1 MRDIIVIGAGVVGC
15 SIARELSKYNLD
27 VLVVEKNS
35 DVSEGISKGNSGS
48 MRDIIVIGAGVVGCS
63 IAREL
68 SKYNL
73 DVLVV
78 EKNSDVSEGI
88 SKGNSGIVH
97 AGYNEKIGTL
107 KAKLN
112 IEGNKIFDDLSRDLQ
127 FPFKRNG
134 AFILAFSD
142 EEMKTLESLKENGEK
157 LGVEGLEI
165 LTREEALNIE
175 PNLNKEIVGV
185 LNVKTSGIVSPYE
198 MTIAL
203 AENAAENGVEFKLNS
218 KVTNIEK
225 ISEGYKVTLNNKEV
239 VNGKLIIN
247 ASGLEGAFL
256 NNLVSMSK
264 REINPVKGEY
274 CLFDKVAGAM
284 INKTLFQV
292 PNKLSKGVLVTPTAE
307 GNLLV
312 GPNAVE
318 GKTLE
323 TSREGIDEIL
333 YKSKKSL
340 EELPV
345 ARILN
350 TFSGI
355 RPKTKEGDFIIEEV
369 EDAKNFIN
377 VIGIDSP
384 GLTAA
389 PAIGVYVVNMIKERL
404 DLVEKKNFKKTRE
417 DAKNFINVIGIDSPG
432 LTAAP
437 AIGVYVVNMIK
448 ERLDLVEKKNFKKTR
463 EKIVRFVELSLE
475 EKNKL
480 IKEKPAYGH
489 MVCKCE
495 FVTEGEIVEAI
506 HRPIKALTVDA
517 IKRRTRAS
525 MGGCQGIGC
534 TLPISKILSRELGI
548 DISDINKNSEGSPVI
563 GFKED

>member
-1 MRDIIVIGAGVVGC
+1 
-15 SIARELSKYNLD
+15 
-27 VLVVEKNS
+27 
-35 DVSEGISKGNSGS
+35 

-218 KVTNIEK
+218 KVTSIEK
-225 ISEGYKVTLNNKEV
+225 ISEGYKVTLNNKELV
-239 VNGKLIIN
+239 SGKIIIN

-333 YKSKKSL
+333 DKSKKSL

-355 RPKTKEGDFIIEEV
+355 RPKTKGGDFIIEEV

-417 DAKNFINVIGIDSPG
+417 
-432 LTAAP
+432 
-437 AIGVYVVNMIK
+437 
-448 ERLDLVEKKNFKKTR
+448 
-463 EKIVRFVELSLE
+463 KIVRFAELSLE

-495 FVTEGEIVEAI
+495 FITEGEIVEAI

-525 MGGCQGIGC
+525 MGGCQGIGR

>member
-1 MRDIIVIGAGVVGC
+1 
-15 SIARELSKYNLD
+15 
-27 VLVVEKNS
+27 
-35 DVSEGISKGNSGS
+35 

-225 ISEGYKVTLNNKEV
+225 ISEGYKVTLNNKELV
-239 VNGKLIIN
+239 SGKLIIN

-333 YKSKKSL
+333 DKSKKSL

-404 DLVEKKNFKKTRE
+404 DLVEKKNFKR
-417 DAKNFINVIGIDSPG
+417 
-432 LTAAP
+432 
-437 AIGVYVVNMIK
+437 
-448 ERLDLVEKKNFKKTR
+448 TR
-463 EKIVRFVELSLE
+463 EKIVRFAELSLK

-548 DISDINKNSEGSPVI
+548 DINDINKNSEGSPVI

>member
-1 MRDIIVIGAGVVGC
+1 
-15 SIARELSKYNLD
+15 
-27 VLVVEKNS
+27 
-35 DVSEGISKGNSGS
+35 

-225 ISEGYKVTLNNKEV
+225 ISEGYKVTLNNKELV
-239 VNGKLIIN
+239 SGKIIIN

-274 CLFDKVAGAM
+274 CLFDKVSGAM

-333 YKSKKSL
+333 DKSKKSL

-355 RPKTKEGDFIIEEV
+355 RPKTKGGDFIIEEV

-417 DAKNFINVIGIDSPG
+417 
-432 LTAAP
+432 
-437 AIGVYVVNMIK
+437 
-448 ERLDLVEKKNFKKTR
+448 
-463 EKIVRFVELSLE
+463 KIVRFAELSLE

-525 MGGCQGIGC
+525 MGGCQGVGC

>member
-1 MRDIIVIGAGVVGC
+1 
-15 SIARELSKYNLD
+15 
-27 VLVVEKNS
+27 
-35 DVSEGISKGNSGS
+35 

-218 KVTNIEK
+218 KVTSIEK
-225 ISEGYKVTLNNKEV
+225 ISEGYKVTLNNKELV
-239 VNGKLIIN
+239 SGKLIIN

-333 YKSKKSL
+333 DKSKKSL

-355 RPKTKEGDFIIEEV
+355 RPKTKGGDFIIEEV

-417 DAKNFINVIGIDSPG
+417 
-432 LTAAP
+432 
-437 AIGVYVVNMIK
+437 
-448 ERLDLVEKKNFKKTR
+448 
-463 EKIVRFVELSLE
+463 KIVRFAELSLE

>member
-1 MRDIIVIGAGVVGC
+1 
-15 SIARELSKYNLD
+15 
-27 VLVVEKNS
+27 
-35 DVSEGISKGNSGS
+35 

-185 LNVKTSGIVSPYE
+185 LNVKTYGIVSPYE

-225 ISEGYKVTLNNKEV
+225 ISEGYKVTLNNKELV
-239 VNGKLIIN
+239 SGKIIIN

-292 PNKLSKGVLVTPTAE
+292 PSKLSKGVLVTPTAE

-333 YKSKKSL
+333 DKSKKSL

-355 RPKTKEGDFIIEEV
+355 RPKTKGGDFIIEEV

-404 DLVEKKNFKKTRE
+404 
-417 DAKNFINVIGIDSPG
+417 A
-432 LTAAP
+432 
-437 AIGVYVVNMIK
+437 
-448 ERLDLVEKKNFKKTR
+448 LVEKKNFKKTR
-463 EKIVRFVELSLE
+463 EKIVRFAELSLE

-489 MVCKCE
+489 MICKCE

>member
-1 MRDIIVIGAGVVGC
+1 
-15 SIARELSKYNLD
+15 
-27 VLVVEKNS
+27 
-35 DVSEGISKGNSGS
+35 

-218 KVTNIEK
+218 KVTSIEK
-225 ISEGYKVTLNNKEV
+225 ISEGYKVTLNNKELV
-239 VNGKLIIN
+239 SGKIIIN

-292 PNKLSKGVLVTPTAE
+292 PSKLSKGVLVTPTAE

-333 YKSKKSL
+333 DKSKKSV
-340 EELPV
+340 EELPL

-355 RPKTKEGDFIIEEV
+355 RPKTKGGDFIIEEV

-389 PAIGVYVVNMIKERL
+389 PAIGVYVVNMIKDKL
-404 DLVEKKNFKKTRE
+404 DL
-417 DAKNFINVIGIDSPG
+417 I
-432 LTAAP
+432 
-437 AIGVYVVNMIK
+437 
-448 ERLDLVEKKNFKKTR
+448 EKKNFKKTR
-463 EKIVRFVELSLE
+463 EKIARFAELSLE
-475 EKNKL
+475 EKNRL

>member
-1 MRDIIVIGAGVVGC
+1 
-15 SIARELSKYNLD
+15 
-27 VLVVEKNS
+27 
-35 DVSEGISKGNSGS
+35 

-112 IEGNKIFDDLSRDLQ
+112 IEGNKSFDDLSRDLQ

-134 AFILAFSD
+134 AFILAFKD

-239 VNGKLIIN
+239 VSGKIIIN

-256 NNLVSMSK
+256 NNLVSMTK

-274 CLFDKVAGAM
+274 CLFDKVAGSM

-333 YKSKKSL
+333 DKSKKSL

-389 PAIGVYVVNMIKERL
+389 PAIGVYVVNMIKE
-404 DLVEKKNFKKTRE
+404 K
-417 DAKNFINVIGIDSPG
+417 
-432 LTAAP
+432 
-437 AIGVYVVNMIK
+437 
-448 ERLDLVEKKNFKKTR
+448 LDLVEKKNFKKTR
-463 EKIVRFVELSLE
+463 EKIVRFAELSLE

-480 IKEKPAYGH
+480 IKENPAYGH

-525 MGGCQGIGC
+525 MGGCQGVGC

-548 DISDINKNSEGSPVI
+548 DISDINKNSEGSPVV

>member
-1 MRDIIVIGAGVVGC
+1 
-15 SIARELSKYNLD
+15 
-27 VLVVEKNS
+27 
-35 DVSEGISKGNSGS
+35 

-218 KVTNIEK
+218 KVTSIEK
-225 ISEGYKVTLNNKEV
+225 ISEGYKVTLNNKELV
-239 VNGKLIIN
+239 SGKIIIN

-333 YKSKKSL
+333 DKSKKSL

-355 RPKTKEGDFIIEEV
+355 RPKTKGGDFIIEEV

-417 DAKNFINVIGIDSPG
+417 
-432 LTAAP
+432 
-437 AIGVYVVNMIK
+437 
-448 ERLDLVEKKNFKKTR
+448 
-463 EKIVRFVELSLE
+463 KIVRFAELSLK

>member
-1 MRDIIVIGAGVVGC
+1 
-15 SIARELSKYNLD
+15 
-27 VLVVEKNS
+27 
-35 DVSEGISKGNSGS
+35 

-134 AFILAFSD
+134 AFILAFKD

-225 ISEGYKVTLNNKEV
+225 ISEEYKVTLNNKEV
-239 VNGKLIIN
+239 VSGKIIIN

-256 NNLVSMSK
+256 NNLVSMTK

-318 GKTLE
+318 GRTLE

-333 YKSKKSL
+333 DKSKKSIK
-340 EELPV
+340 ELPV

-389 PAIGVYVVNMIKERL
+389 PAIGVYVVNMIKE
-404 DLVEKKNFKKTRE
+404 K
-417 DAKNFINVIGIDSPG
+417 
-432 LTAAP
+432 
-437 AIGVYVVNMIK
+437 
-448 ERLDLVEKKNFKKTR
+448 LDLVEKKNFKKTR
-463 EKIVRFVELSLE
+463 EKIVRFAELSLE

-525 MGGCQGIGC
+525 MGGCQGVGC

-548 DISDINKNSEGSPVI
+548 DISDINKNSEGSPVV

>member
-15 SIARELSKYNLD
+15 SITRELSKY
-27 VLVVEKNS
+27 S
-35 DVSEGISKGNSGS
+35 
-48 MRDIIVIGAGVVGCS
+48 
-63 IAREL
+63 
-68 SKYNL
+68 L

-218 KVTNIEK
+218 KVTSIEK
-225 ISEGYKVTLNNKEV
+225 ISEGYKVTLNNKELV
-239 VNGKLIIN
+239 SGKLIIN
-247 ASGLEGAFL
+247 ASGLEGASL

-333 YKSKKSL
+333 DKSKKSL

-355 RPKTKEGDFIIEEV
+355 RPKTKGGDFIIEEV

-389 PAIGVYVVNMIKERL
+389 PAIGLYVVNMIKE
-404 DLVEKKNFKKTRE
+404 K
-417 DAKNFINVIGIDSPG
+417 
-432 LTAAP
+432 
-437 AIGVYVVNMIK
+437 
-448 ERLDLVEKKNFKKTR
+448 LDLVEKKNFKKTR
-463 EKIVRFVELSLE
+463 EKIVRFAELSLE

-534 TLPISKILSRELGI
+534 TLPMSKILSRELGI

>member
-1 MRDIIVIGAGVVGC
+1 
-15 SIARELSKYNLD
+15 
-27 VLVVEKNS
+27 
-35 DVSEGISKGNSGS
+35 

-225 ISEGYKVTLNNKEV
+225 ISEGYKVTLNNKELV
-239 VNGKLIIN
+239 SGKLIIN

-333 YKSKKSL
+333 DKSKKSL

-355 RPKTKEGDFIIEEV
+355 RPKTKGGDFIIEEV

-404 DLVEKKNFKKTRE
+404 DLVEKKNFKK
-417 DAKNFINVIGIDSPG
+417 N
-432 LTAAP
+432 
-437 AIGVYVVNMIK
+437 
-448 ERLDLVEKKNFKKTR
+448 R
-463 EKIVRFVELSLE
+463 EKIVRFAELSLE
-475 EKNKL
+475 EKNRL

-495 FVTEGEIVEAI
+495 CVTEGEIVESI

-525 MGGCQGIGC
+525 MGGCQGTGC

>member
-1 MRDIIVIGAGVVGC
+1 M
-15 SIARELSKYNLD
+15 
-27 VLVVEKNS
+27 
-35 DVSEGISKGNSGS
+35 
-48 MRDIIVIGAGVVGCS
+48 
-63 IAREL
+63 
-68 SKYNL
+68 
-73 DVLVV
+73 V

-112 IEGNKIFDDLSRDLQ
+112 IEGNKSFDDLSRDLQ

-134 AFILAFSD
+134 AFILAFKD

-239 VNGKLIIN
+239 VSGKIIIN

-256 NNLVSMSK
+256 NNLVSMTK

-274 CLFDKVAGAM
+274 CLFDKVAGSM

-333 YKSKKSL
+333 DKSKKSV
-340 EELPV
+340 EELPF

-389 PAIGVYVVNMIKERL
+389 PAIGVYVVNMIKE
-404 DLVEKKNFKKTRE
+404 K
-417 DAKNFINVIGIDSPG
+417 
-432 LTAAP
+432 
-437 AIGVYVVNMIK
+437 
-448 ERLDLVEKKNFKKTR
+448 LDLVEKKNFKKTR
-463 EKIVRFVELSLE
+463 EKIVRFAELSLE

-480 IKEKPAYGH
+480 IKENPAYGH

-525 MGGCQGIGC
+525 MGGCQGVGC

-548 DISDINKNSEGSPVI
+548 DISDINKNSEGSPVV

>member
-27 VLVVEKNS
+27 ALVVEKNS
-35 DVSEGISKGNSGS
+35 DVSEG
-48 MRDIIVIGAGVVGCS
+48 V
-63 IAREL
+63 
-68 SKYNL
+68 
-73 DVLVV
+73 
-78 EKNSDVSEGI
+78 

-112 IEGNKIFDDLSRDLQ
+112 IEGNKMFDDLSRDLQ

-142 EEMKTLESLKENGEK
+142 KDMKTLESLKEKGEK

-247 ASGLEGAFL
+247 SSGLEGAFL

-292 PNKLSKGVLVTPTAE
+292 PSKLSKGVLVTPTAE

-333 YKSKKSL
+333 DKSKKSV
-340 EELPV
+340 EELPL

-355 RPKTKEGDFIIEEV
+355 RPKTNHGDFIIEEV

-389 PAIGVYVVNMIKERL
+389 PAIGVYVVNMIKDKL
-404 DLVEKKNFKKTRE
+404 DL
-417 DAKNFINVIGIDSPG
+417 I
-432 LTAAP
+432 
-437 AIGVYVVNMIK
+437 
-448 ERLDLVEKKNFKKTR
+448 EKKNFKKTR
-463 EKIVRFVELSLE
+463 EKIARFAELSLE
-475 EKNKL
+475 EKNRL

-506 HRPIKALTVDA
+506 HRPIPALTVDA

>member
-1 MRDIIVIGAGVVGC
+1 
-15 SIARELSKYNLD
+15 
-27 VLVVEKNS
+27 
-35 DVSEGISKGNSGS
+35 

-157 LGVEGLEI
+157 LGVEDLEI

-225 ISEGYKVTLNNKEV
+225 ISEGYKVTLNNKELV
-239 VNGKLIIN
+239 SGKLIIN

-333 YKSKKSL
+333 DKSKKSL

-355 RPKTKEGDFIIEEV
+355 RPKTKGGDFIIEEV

-417 DAKNFINVIGIDSPG
+417 
-432 LTAAP
+432 
-437 AIGVYVVNMIK
+437 
-448 ERLDLVEKKNFKKTR
+448 
-463 EKIVRFVELSLE
+463 KIVRFAELSLE

-489 MVCKCE
+489 MICKCE

>member
-1 MRDIIVIGAGVVGC
+1 
-15 SIARELSKYNLD
+15 
-27 VLVVEKNS
+27 
-35 DVSEGISKGNSGS
+35 

-134 AFILAFSD
+134 AFILAFKD

-225 ISEGYKVTLNNKEV
+225 ISEGYKVTLNNKELV
-239 VNGKLIIN
+239 SGKIIIN

-333 YKSKKSL
+333 DKSKKSL

-389 PAIGVYVVNMIKERL
+389 PAIGVYVVNMIKE
-404 DLVEKKNFKKTRE
+404 K
-417 DAKNFINVIGIDSPG
+417 
-432 LTAAP
+432 
-437 AIGVYVVNMIK
+437 
-448 ERLDLVEKKNFKKTR
+448 LDLVEKKNFKKTR
-463 EKIVRFVELSLE
+463 EKIVRFAELSLE

-480 IKEKPAYGH
+480 IKENPAYGH

-525 MGGCQGIGC
+525 MGGCQGVGC

-548 DISDINKNSEGSPVI
+548 DISDINKNSEGSPVV

>member
-1 MRDIIVIGAGVVGC
+1 
-15 SIARELSKYNLD
+15 
-27 VLVVEKNS
+27 
-35 DVSEGISKGNSGS
+35 

-142 EEMKTLESLKENGEK
+142 EDMNILESLKENGEK

-225 ISEGYKVTLNNKEV
+225 ISEGYKVTLNNKELV
-239 VNGKLIIN
+239 SGKLIIN

-256 NNLVSMSK
+256 NNLVSMTK

-333 YKSKKSL
+333 DKSKTSL

-389 PAIGVYVVNMIKERL
+389 PAIGVYVVNMIKE
-404 DLVEKKNFKKTRE
+404 K
-417 DAKNFINVIGIDSPG
+417 
-432 LTAAP
+432 
-437 AIGVYVVNMIK
+437 
-448 ERLDLVEKKNFKKTR
+448 LDLVEKKNFKKTR
-463 EKIVRFVELSLE
+463 EKIVRFAELSLE

-525 MGGCQGIGC
+525 MGGCQGVGC

-563 GFKED
+563 GFKEMIFNY

>member
-1 MRDIIVIGAGVVGC
+1 MRDIILIGAGVVGC

-35 DVSEGISKGNSGS
+35 DVSEG
-48 MRDIIVIGAGVVGCS
+48 V
-63 IAREL
+63 
-68 SKYNL
+68 
-73 DVLVV
+73 
-78 EKNSDVSEGI
+78 

-112 IEGNKIFDDLSRDLQ
+112 IEGNKMFDDLSRDLQ

-142 EEMKTLESLKENGEK
+142 KDMKTLESLKEKGEK

-225 ISEGYKVTLNNKEV
+225 ISEGYKVTLNNKELV
-239 VNGKLIIN
+239 SGKLIIN

-292 PNKLSKGVLVTPTAE
+292 PSKLSKGVLVTPTAE

-333 YKSKKSL
+333 DKSKKSV
-340 EELPV
+340 EELPL

-355 RPKTKEGDFIIEEV
+355 RPKTNHGDFIIEEV

-389 PAIGVYVVNMIKERL
+389 PAIGVYVVNMIKDKL
-404 DLVEKKNFKKTRE
+404 DLIEKKNFKK
-417 DAKNFINVIGIDSPG
+417 I
-432 LTAAP
+432 
-437 AIGVYVVNMIK
+437 
-448 ERLDLVEKKNFKKTR
+448 R
-463 EKIVRFVELSLE
+463 EKIVRFAELSLE

>member
-35 DVSEGISKGNSGS
+35 DVSEG
-48 MRDIIVIGAGVVGCS
+48 V
-63 IAREL
+63 
-68 SKYNL
+68 
-73 DVLVV
+73 
-78 EKNSDVSEGI
+78 

-225 ISEGYKVTLNNKEV
+225 ISEGYKVTLNNKELV
-239 VNGKLIIN
+239 SGKLIIN

-333 YKSKKSL
+333 DKSKKSL

-355 RPKTKEGDFIIEEV
+355 RPKTKGGDFIIEEV

-417 DAKNFINVIGIDSPG
+417 
-432 LTAAP
+432 
-437 AIGVYVVNMIK
+437 
-448 ERLDLVEKKNFKKTR
+448 
-463 EKIVRFVELSLE
+463 KIVRFAELSLE

-525 MGGCQGIGC
+525 MGGCQGVGC

-548 DISDINKNSEGSPVI
+548 DISDINKNIEGSPVI

>member
-35 DVSEGISKGNSGS
+35 DVSEG
-48 MRDIIVIGAGVVGCS
+48 V
-63 IAREL
+63 
-68 SKYNL
+68 
-73 DVLVV
+73 
-78 EKNSDVSEGI
+78 

-112 IEGNKIFDDLSRDLQ
+112 IEGNKMFDDLSRDLQ

-142 EEMKTLESLKENGEK
+142 EDMKTLEGLKEKGEK

-218 KVTNIEK
+218 KVTSIEK
-225 ISEGYKVTLNNKEV
+225 ISEGYKVTLNNKELV
-239 VNGKLIIN
+239 SGKIIIN

-333 YKSKKSL
+333 DKSKKSL

-355 RPKTKEGDFIIEEV
+355 RPKTKGGDFIIEEV

-389 PAIGVYVVNMIKERL
+389 PAIGVYVVNMIKE
-404 DLVEKKNFKKTRE
+404 K
-417 DAKNFINVIGIDSPG
+417 
-432 LTAAP
+432 
-437 AIGVYVVNMIK
+437 
-448 ERLDLVEKKNFKKTR
+448 LDLVEKKNFKKTR
-463 EKIVRFVELSLE
+463 EKIARFAELSLK
-475 EKNKL
+475 EKNRL

-506 HRPIKALTVDA
+506 HRPIPALTVDA

>member
-1 MRDIIVIGAGVVGC
+1 
-15 SIARELSKYNLD
+15 
-27 VLVVEKNS
+27 
-35 DVSEGISKGNSGS
+35 

-225 ISEGYKVTLNNKEV
+225 ISEGYKVTLNNKELV
-239 VNGKLIIN
+239 SGKIIIN

-292 PNKLSKGVLVTPTAE
+292 PSKLSKGVLVTPTAE

-333 YKSKKSL
+333 DKSKKSL

-355 RPKTKEGDFIIEEV
+355 RPKTKGGDFIIEEV

-389 PAIGVYVVNMIKERL
+389 LAIGVYVVNMIKERL
-404 DLVEKKNFKKTRE
+404 
-417 DAKNFINVIGIDSPG
+417 A
-432 LTAAP
+432 
-437 AIGVYVVNMIK
+437 
-448 ERLDLVEKKNFKKTR
+448 LVEKKNFKKTR
-463 EKIVRFVELSLE
+463 EKIVRFAELSLE

-489 MVCKCE
+489 MICKCE

>member
-1 MRDIIVIGAGVVGC
+1 
-15 SIARELSKYNLD
+15 
-27 VLVVEKNS
+27 
-35 DVSEGISKGNSGS
+35 

-165 LTREEALNIE
+165 LIREEALNIE

-225 ISEGYKVTLNNKEV
+225 ISEGYKVILNNKEI

-333 YKSKKSL
+333 DKSKKSL

-355 RPKTKEGDFIIEEV
+355 RPKTKGGDFIIEEV

-417 DAKNFINVIGIDSPG
+417 
-432 LTAAP
+432 
-437 AIGVYVVNMIK
+437 
-448 ERLDLVEKKNFKKTR
+448 
-463 EKIVRFVELSLE
+463 KIVRFAELSLE

>member
-1 MRDIIVIGAGVVGC
+1 
-15 SIARELSKYNLD
+15 
-27 VLVVEKNS
+27 
-35 DVSEGISKGNSGS
+35 

-225 ISEGYKVTLNNKEV
+225 ISEGYKVTLNNKELV
-239 VNGKLIIN
+239 SGKLIIN

-292 PNKLSKGVLVTPTAE
+292 PSKLSKGVLVTPTAE

-333 YKSKKSL
+333 DKSKKSL

-355 RPKTKEGDFIIEEV
+355 RPKTKGGDFIIEEV

-417 DAKNFINVIGIDSPG
+417 
-432 LTAAP
+432 
-437 AIGVYVVNMIK
+437 
-448 ERLDLVEKKNFKKTR
+448 
-463 EKIVRFVELSLE
+463 KIVRFAELSLE

-525 MGGCQGIGC
+525 MGGCQGVGC

>member
-1 MRDIIVIGAGVVGC
+1 
-15 SIARELSKYNLD
+15 
-27 VLVVEKNS
+27 
-35 DVSEGISKGNSGS
+35 

-218 KVTNIEK
+218 KVTSIEK
-225 ISEGYKVTLNNKEV
+225 ISEGYKVTLNNKELV
-239 VNGKLIIN
+239 SGKIIIN

-333 YKSKKSL
+333 DKSKKSL

-355 RPKTKEGDFIIEEV
+355 RPKTKGGDFIIEEV

-417 DAKNFINVIGIDSPG
+417 
-432 LTAAP
+432 
-437 AIGVYVVNMIK
+437 
-448 ERLDLVEKKNFKKTR
+448 
-463 EKIVRFVELSLE
+463 KIVRFAELSLE

-495 FVTEGEIVEAI
+495 FITEGEIVEAI
-506 HRPIKALTVDA
+506 HRPIKDLTVDA

>member
-1 MRDIIVIGAGVVGC
+1 
-15 SIARELSKYNLD
+15 
-27 VLVVEKNS
+27 
-35 DVSEGISKGNSGS
+35 

-218 KVTNIEK
+218 KVTSIEK
-225 ISEGYKVTLNNKEV
+225 ISEGYKVTLNNKELV
-239 VNGKLIIN
+239 SGKLIIN

-333 YKSKKSL
+333 DKSKKSL

-417 DAKNFINVIGIDSPG
+417 
-432 LTAAP
+432 
-437 AIGVYVVNMIK
+437 
-448 ERLDLVEKKNFKKTR
+448 
-463 EKIVRFVELSLE
+463 KIVRFAELSLE

-525 MGGCQGIGC
+525 MGGCQGVGC

>member
-35 DVSEGISKGNSGS
+35 DVSEG
-48 MRDIIVIGAGVVGCS
+48 V
-63 IAREL
+63 
-68 SKYNL
+68 
-73 DVLVV
+73 
-78 EKNSDVSEGI
+78 

-112 IEGNKIFDDLSRDLQ
+112 IEGNKMFDDLSRDLQ

-142 EEMKTLESLKENGEK
+142 KDMKTLESLKEKGEK

-175 PNLNKEIVGV
+175 PNLNEEIVGV

-225 ISEGYKVTLNNKEV
+225 ISEGYKVTLNSKEV

-292 PNKLSKGVLVTPTAE
+292 PSKLSKGVLVTPTAE

-333 YKSKKSL
+333 DKSKKSV
-340 EELPV
+340 EELPL

-355 RPKTKEGDFIIEEV
+355 RPKTNHGDFIIEEV

-384 GLTAA
+384 GLTVA
-389 PAIGVYVVNMIKERL
+389 PAIGVYVVNMIKDKL
-404 DLVEKKNFKKTRE
+404 DL
-417 DAKNFINVIGIDSPG
+417 I
-432 LTAAP
+432 
-437 AIGVYVVNMIK
+437 
-448 ERLDLVEKKNFKKTR
+448 EKKNFKKTR
-463 EKIVRFVELSLE
+463 EKIARFAELSLK
-475 EKNKL
+475 EKNRL

-506 HRPIKALTVDA
+506 HRPIPALTVDA

>member
-1 MRDIIVIGAGVVGC
+1 
-15 SIARELSKYNLD
+15 
-27 VLVVEKNS
+27 
-35 DVSEGISKGNSGS
+35 

-112 IEGNKIFDDLSRDLQ
+112 IEGNKMFDDLSRDLQ

-142 EEMKTLESLKENGEK
+142 EDMKTLESLKENGEK

-218 KVTNIEK
+218 NSKVTSIEK
-225 ISEGYKVTLNNKEV
+225 ISEGYKVTLNNKELV
-239 VNGKLIIN
+239 SGKLIIN

-256 NNLVSMSK
+256 NNLVSMTK

-333 YKSKKSL
+333 DKSKKSL

-417 DAKNFINVIGIDSPG
+417 
-432 LTAAP
+432 
-437 AIGVYVVNMIK
+437 
-448 ERLDLVEKKNFKKTR
+448 
-463 EKIVRFVELSLE
+463 KIVRFAELSLE

>member
-1 MRDIIVIGAGVVGC
+1 
-15 SIARELSKYNLD
+15 
-27 VLVVEKNS
+27 
-35 DVSEGISKGNSGS
+35 

-142 EEMKTLESLKENGEK
+142 EDMNILESLKENGEK

-225 ISEGYKVTLNNKEV
+225 ISEGYKVTLNNKELV
-239 VNGKLIIN
+239 SGKIIIN

-256 NNLVSMSK
+256 NNLVSMTK

-333 YKSKKSL
+333 DKSKKSL

-417 DAKNFINVIGIDSPG
+417 
-432 LTAAP
+432 
-437 AIGVYVVNMIK
+437 
-448 ERLDLVEKKNFKKTR
+448 
-463 EKIVRFVELSLE
+463 KIVRFAELSLE

-506 HRPIKALTVDA
+506 HRPIKAHTVDA

>member
-1 MRDIIVIGAGVVGC
+1 
-15 SIARELSKYNLD
+15 
-27 VLVVEKNS
+27 
-35 DVSEGISKGNSGS
+35 

-218 KVTNIEK
+218 KVTSIEK
-225 ISEGYKVTLNNKEV
+225 ISEGYKVTLNNKELV
-239 VNGKLIIN
+239 SGKIIIN

-333 YKSKKSL
+333 DKSKKSL

-355 RPKTKEGDFIIEEV
+355 RPKTKGGDFIIEEV

-417 DAKNFINVIGIDSPG
+417 
-432 LTAAP
+432 
-437 AIGVYVVNMIK
+437 
-448 ERLDLVEKKNFKKTR
+448 
-463 EKIVRFVELSLE
+463 KIVRFAELSLE

-489 MVCKCE
+489 MICKCE

>member
-1 MRDIIVIGAGVVGC
+1 
-15 SIARELSKYNLD
+15 
-27 VLVVEKNS
+27 
-35 DVSEGISKGNSGS
+35 

-134 AFILAFSD
+134 AFILAFKD

-175 PNLNKEIVGV
+175 SNLNKEIVGV

-225 ISEGYKVTLNNKEV
+225 ISEGYKVTLNNKELV
-239 VNGKLIIN
+239 SGKIIIN

-256 NNLVSMSK
+256 NNLVSMTK

-292 PNKLSKGVLVTPTAE
+292 PSKLSKGVLVTPTAE

-333 YKSKKSL
+333 DKSKKSL

-355 RPKTKEGDFIIEEV
+355 RPKTKGGDFIIEEV

-417 DAKNFINVIGIDSPG
+417 
-432 LTAAP
+432 
-437 AIGVYVVNMIK
+437 
-448 ERLDLVEKKNFKKTR
+448 
-463 EKIVRFVELSLE
+463 KIVRFAELSLE

-525 MGGCQGIGC
+525 MGGCQGVGC

-548 DISDINKNSEGSPVI
+548 DISDINKNIEGSPVI

>member
-1 MRDIIVIGAGVVGC
+1 
-15 SIARELSKYNLD
+15 
-27 VLVVEKNS
+27 
-35 DVSEGISKGNSGS
+35 

-218 KVTNIEK
+218 KVTSIEK
-225 ISEGYKVTLNNKEV
+225 ISEGYKVTLNNKELV
-239 VNGKLIIN
+239 SGKIIIN

-333 YKSKKSL
+333 DKSKKSL

-355 RPKTKEGDFIIEEV
+355 RPKTKGGDFIIEEV

-389 PAIGVYVVNMIKERL
+389 
-404 DLVEKKNFKKTRE
+404 
-417 DAKNFINVIGIDSPG
+417 S
-432 LTAAP
+432 

-463 EKIVRFVELSLE
+463 EKIVRFAELSLE

-495 FVTEGEIVEAI
+495 FITEGEIVEAI

-563 GFKED
+563 GLKED

>member
-1 MRDIIVIGAGVVGC
+1 
-15 SIARELSKYNLD
+15 
-27 VLVVEKNS
+27 
-35 DVSEGISKGNSGS
+35 

-134 AFILAFSD
+134 AFILAFKD

-239 VNGKLIIN
+239 VSGKIIIN

-333 YKSKKSL
+333 DKSKKSL

-389 PAIGVYVVNMIKERL
+389 PAIGVYVVNMIKE
-404 DLVEKKNFKKTRE
+404 K
-417 DAKNFINVIGIDSPG
+417 
-432 LTAAP
+432 
-437 AIGVYVVNMIK
+437 
-448 ERLDLVEKKNFKKTR
+448 LDLVEKKNFKKTR
-463 EKIVRFVELSLE
+463 EKIVRFAELSLE

-525 MGGCQGIGC
+525 MGGCQGVGC

>member
-35 DVSEGISKGNSGS
+35 DVSEG
-48 MRDIIVIGAGVVGCS
+48 V
-63 IAREL
+63 
-68 SKYNL
+68 
-73 DVLVV
+73 
-78 EKNSDVSEGI
+78 

-175 PNLNKEIVGV
+175 PNLNKKIVGV

-225 ISEGYKVTLNNKEV
+225 ISEGYKVTLNNKELV
-239 VNGKLIIN
+239 SGKIIIN

-292 PNKLSKGVLVTPTAE
+292 PSKLSKGVLVTPTAE

-333 YKSKKSL
+333 DKSKKSL

-355 RPKTKEGDFIIEEV
+355 RPKTKGGDFIIEEV

-417 DAKNFINVIGIDSPG
+417 
-432 LTAAP
+432 
-437 AIGVYVVNMIK
+437 
-448 ERLDLVEKKNFKKTR
+448 
-463 EKIVRFVELSLE
+463 KIVRFAELSLE
-475 EKNKL
+475 EKNRL

-489 MVCKCE
+489 MICKCE

>member
-35 DVSEGISKGNSGS
+35 DVSG
-48 MRDIIVIGAGVVGCS
+48 
-63 IAREL
+63 
-68 SKYNL
+68 
-73 DVLVV
+73 
-78 EKNSDVSEGI
+78 GI

-134 AFILAFSD
+134 AFILAFKD

-225 ISEGYKVTLNNKEV
+225 ISEGYKVTLNNKELV
-239 VNGKLIIN
+239 SGKLIIN

-333 YKSKKSL
+333 DKSKKSL

-417 DAKNFINVIGIDSPG
+417 
-432 LTAAP
+432 
-437 AIGVYVVNMIK
+437 
-448 ERLDLVEKKNFKKTR
+448 
-463 EKIVRFVELSLE
+463 KIVRFAELSLK

-548 DISDINKNSEGSPVI
+548 DINDINKNSEGSPVI

>member
-1 MRDIIVIGAGVVGC
+1 
-15 SIARELSKYNLD
+15 
-27 VLVVEKNS
+27 
-35 DVSEGISKGNSGS
+35 

-134 AFILAFSD
+134 AFILAFKD

-239 VNGKLIIN
+239 VSGKIIIN

-256 NNLVSMSK
+256 NNLISMTK

-333 YKSKKSL
+333 DKSKKSL

-389 PAIGVYVVNMIKERL
+389 PAIGVYVVNMIKE
-404 DLVEKKNFKKTRE
+404 K
-417 DAKNFINVIGIDSPG
+417 
-432 LTAAP
+432 
-437 AIGVYVVNMIK
+437 
-448 ERLDLVEKKNFKKTR
+448 LDLVEKKNFKKTR
-463 EKIVRFVELSLE
+463 EKIVRFAELSLE

-480 IKEKPAYGH
+480 IKENPAYGH

-506 HRPIKALTVDA
+506 YRPIKALTVDA

-525 MGGCQGIGC
+525 MGGCQGVGC

-548 DISDINKNSEGSPVI
+548 DISDINKNSEGSPVV

>member
-1 MRDIIVIGAGVVGC
+1 
-15 SIARELSKYNLD
+15 
-27 VLVVEKNS
+27 
-35 DVSEGISKGNSGS
+35 

-142 EEMKTLESLKENGEK
+142 EDMNILESLKENGEK

-225 ISEGYKVTLNNKEV
+225 ISEGYKVTLNNKELV
-239 VNGKLIIN
+239 SGKLIIN

-333 YKSKKSL
+333 DKSKKSL

-355 RPKTKEGDFIIEEV
+355 RPKTKGGDFIIEEV

-417 DAKNFINVIGIDSPG
+417 
-432 LTAAP
+432 
-437 AIGVYVVNMIK
+437 
-448 ERLDLVEKKNFKKTR
+448 
-463 EKIVRFVELSLE
+463 KIVRFAELSLE
-475 EKNKL
+475 EKNRL

-525 MGGCQGIGC
+525 MGGCQGVGC

>member
-35 DVSEGISKGNSGS
+35 DVSEG
-48 MRDIIVIGAGVVGCS
+48 V
-63 IAREL
+63 
-68 SKYNL
+68 
-73 DVLVV
+73 
-78 EKNSDVSEGI
+78 

-239 VNGKLIIN
+239 VSGKIIIN

-333 YKSKKSL
+333 DKSKKSL

-355 RPKTKEGDFIIEEV
+355 RPKTKGGDFIIEEV

-417 DAKNFINVIGIDSPG
+417 
-432 LTAAP
+432 
-437 AIGVYVVNMIK
+437 
-448 ERLDLVEKKNFKKTR
+448 
-463 EKIVRFVELSLE
+463 KIVRFAELSLE
-475 EKNKL
+475 EKNRL

-525 MGGCQGIGC
+525 MGGCQGVGC

>member
-35 DVSEGISKGNSGS
+35 DVSEG
-48 MRDIIVIGAGVVGCS
+48 V
-63 IAREL
+63 
-68 SKYNL
+68 
-73 DVLVV
+73 
-78 EKNSDVSEGI
+78 

-142 EEMKTLESLKENGEK
+142 EEMKTLESLKENGEE

-175 PNLNKEIVGV
+175 PNLNKKIVGV

-225 ISEGYKVTLNNKEV
+225 ISEGYKVTLNNKELV
-239 VNGKLIIN
+239 SGKIIIN

-264 REINPVKGEY
+264 REVNPVKGEY

-292 PNKLSKGVLVTPTAE
+292 PSKLSKGVLVTPTAE

-333 YKSKKSL
+333 DKSKKSL

-369 EDAKNFIN
+369 
-377 VIGIDSP
+377 V
-384 GLTAA
+384 
-389 PAIGVYVVNMIKERL
+389 
-404 DLVEKKNFKKTRE
+404 

-463 EKIVRFVELSLE
+463 EKIVRFAELSLE

-506 HRPIKALTVDA
+506 HRTIPALTVDA

>member
-1 MRDIIVIGAGVVGC
+1 MKDIIVIGAGVVGC
-15 SIARELSKYNLD
+15 SIARELSKYSLD

-35 DVSEGISKGNSGS
+35 DVSEG
-48 MRDIIVIGAGVVGCS
+48 V
-63 IAREL
+63 
-68 SKYNL
+68 
-73 DVLVV
+73 
-78 EKNSDVSEGI
+78 

-112 IEGNKIFDDLSRDLQ
+112 IEGNKMFDDLSRDLQ

-134 AFILAFSD
+134 AFILAFKD

-165 LTREEALNIE
+165 LTRKEALNIE

-225 ISEGYKVTLNNKEV
+225 ISEGYKVTLNNKEI

-284 INKTLFQV
+284 ITKTLFQV
-292 PNKLSKGVLVTPTAE
+292 PSELSKGVLVTPTAE

-333 YKSKKSL
+333 DKSKKSL

-389 PAIGVYVVNMIKERL
+389 PAIGVYIVNMIK
-404 DLVEKKNFKKTRE
+404 DK
-417 DAKNFINVIGIDSPG
+417 
-432 LTAAP
+432 
-437 AIGVYVVNMIK
+437 
-448 ERLDLVEKKNFKKTR
+448 LDLVEKKNFKKTR
-463 EKIVRFVELSLE
+463 EKIARFAELSLE
-475 EKNKL
+475 EKNRL

-506 HRPIKALTVDA
+506 HRPIPALTVDA

-548 DISDINKNSEGSPVI
+548 DINDINKNSEGSPVI

>member
-1 MRDIIVIGAGVVGC
+1 
-15 SIARELSKYNLD
+15 
-27 VLVVEKNS
+27 
-35 DVSEGISKGNSGS
+35 

-127 FPFKRNG
+127 FPFKRNS

-175 PNLNKEIVGV
+175 SNLNKEIVGV

-225 ISEGYKVTLNNKEV
+225 ISEGYKVTLNNKELV
-239 VNGKLIIN
+239 SGKIIIN

-256 NNLVSMSK
+256 NNLVSMTK

-333 YKSKKSL
+333 DKSKKSL

-355 RPKTKEGDFIIEEV
+355 RPKTKGGDFIIEEV

-417 DAKNFINVIGIDSPG
+417 
-432 LTAAP
+432 
-437 AIGVYVVNMIK
+437 
-448 ERLDLVEKKNFKKTR
+448 
-463 EKIVRFVELSLE
+463 KIVRFAELSLE

-495 FVTEGEIVEAI
+495 FVTEGEIVESI

-525 MGGCQGIGC
+525 MGGCQGVGC

>member
-1 MRDIIVIGAGVVGC
+1 
-15 SIARELSKYNLD
+15 
-27 VLVVEKNS
+27 
-35 DVSEGISKGNSGS
+35 

-134 AFILAFSD
+134 AFILAFKD

-225 ISEGYKVTLNNKEV
+225 ISEGYKVTLNNKELV
-239 VNGKLIIN
+239 SGKLIIN

-256 NNLVSMSK
+256 NNLVSMTK

-333 YKSKKSL
+333 DKSKKSL

-417 DAKNFINVIGIDSPG
+417 
-432 LTAAP
+432 
-437 AIGVYVVNMIK
+437 
-448 ERLDLVEKKNFKKTR
+448 
-463 EKIVRFVELSLE
+463 KIVRFAELSLE

-495 FVTEGEIVEAI
+495 FITEGEIVEAI